1 MLKDRGLG
9 KAAEEKDQPVS
20 GTDISL
26 FLAGRRDGLID
37 ER

>member
-20 GTDISL
+20 GTDISF
-26 FLAGRRDGLID
+26 FLLDV
-37 ER
+37 ETS